1 MNREAVLNEIEKMVE
16 IEPRYMMGTNAF
28 HQLGDI
34 SSDNFDLFVASN
46 ETTDNWIG
54 SWVTG
59 FGFFNVVFPK
69 STSRDLTS
77 EEIEK
82 YNKTYIRIN
91 NQPAVKL
98 NISKHS
104 IMEYKIISSEYASTL
119 VMLVNNHIKIG
130 WLITGGVAVDK
141 DLRFYQAMYKN
152 I

>member
-1 MNREAVLNEIEKMVE
+1 MNREAVLNEIENMVE
-16 IEPRYMMGTNAF
+16 VEPRYMMGTNAY

-34 SSDNFDLFVASN
+34 SSDNFDLFVASK

-69 STSRDLTS
+69 STSRDLTP
-77 EEIEK
+77 EEIEE

-98 NISKHS
+98 NVSK
-104 IMEYKIISSEYASTL
+104 K
-119 VMLVNNHIKIG
+119 
-130 WLITGGVAVDK
+130 
-141 DLRFYQAMYKN
+141 
-152 I
+152 